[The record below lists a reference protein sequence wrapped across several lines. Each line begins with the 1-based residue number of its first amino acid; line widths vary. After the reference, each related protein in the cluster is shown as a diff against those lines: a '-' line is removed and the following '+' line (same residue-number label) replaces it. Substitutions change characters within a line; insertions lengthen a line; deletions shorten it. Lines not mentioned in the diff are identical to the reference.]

1 MSFLQLTPENIA
13 QARKLSYPE
22 AFKLDR
28 TLGYNPNF
36 KGGVGPVKY
45 GLEGFKSIF
54 GFGDQKIGGA
64 TPLTR
69 KIALDAADLF
79 KSGVGFAAKR
89 ALPFISLFTPTEMGA
104 AEITPEMRDSIS
116 LNPRNERQPSSFRSL
131 SDPEV
136 YGDVEEEKNLL
147 EKALDFI
154 PFVGDKSL
162 SGILLNALG
171 GAKDKLTGFRDAVG
185 RRLGPAPF
193 GTSQAAYNAL
203 TPSQQQMVES
213 VYGQGGIMQGYNPV
227 SAFGR
232 GPRGAIQNRIDNI
245 LARKEAGK
253 RYGKTNLARLQQALA
268 DIGGGDSS
276 DSGGSGGYGGT
287 GGEGSS
293 AVGSSGM
300 LGGGV

>member
-171 GAKDKLTGFRDAVG
+171 GAKDKLTGFRDAIG

-232 GPRGAIQNRIDNI
+232 GPRGAIENRIANI
-245 LARKEAGK
+245 LGRKAPQTAASRAK
-253 RYGKTNLARLQQALA
+253 VKQLQKALT
-268 DIGGGDSS
+268 DIGGGGD
-276 DSGGSGGYGGT
+276 DGGSDPTSPGGPQSMGSAQGGA
-287 GGEGSS
+287 GGRPY
-293 AVGSSGM
+293 
-300 LGGGV
+300 